1 MALALPDW
9 PWPATMTPRLITGRA
24 EIRTA
29 WGGLGPRL
37 NRGASRYAFD
47 ISLPIM
53 TYQDAQDWA
62 AIDDEEATV
71 TLQII
76 QPGLDTGAPGLPK
89 VKGAA
94 QAGSSLLIDG
104 LTPHY
109 VIRRRQ
115 FLSITTGGRLYL
127 YRAKAE
133 VVADAAGEATVTL
146 ETMLRVS
153 PADNDVVELAAPRIE
168 GYPMPAS
175 GTWQTSTAGHVALSF
190 GIEERG

>member
-1 MALALPDW
+1 MALALPDC

-24 EIRTA
+24 DLRTA

-37 NRGASRYAFD
+37 NRGASRYAVD
-47 ISLPIM
+47 IALPVL
-53 TYQDAQDWA
+53 TYQDAQEWS
-62 AIDDEEATV
+62 AIDDEDATV
-71 TLQII
+71 TLLVR

-94 QAGSSLLIDG
+94 QSGSSLLIDG
-104 LTPHY
+104 LSAHY
-109 VIRRRQ
+109 VIRKRQ

-133 VVADAAGEATVTL
+133 VVADASGEATVTL

-153 PADNDVVELAAPRIE
+153 PADNDVIELANPRIE
-168 GYPMPAS
+168 GYPMPAQ
-175 GTWQTSTAGHVALSF
+175 GTWETNSAGHVALSF
-190 GIEERG
+190 AIEERG